1 VHIAEE
7 LGYDLR
13 SLQVQQKQKEVR
25 TLRVRIIDL
34 KVEEYKFTPEDVE
47 KKINEALQDLEGYY
61 INDIKLFEDIAMIMY
76 SEKST
81 RSKQ

>member
-1 VHIAEE
+1 M
-7 LGYDLR
+7 
-13 SLQVQQKQKEVR
+13 R